1 MTIDDLRERLE
12 DDTETFT
19 AEEARMLID
28 WAVREAV
35 NDQYNQA
42 VIATQMQKAT
52 ETATAM
58 QASMAQLLAMYDP
71 NITPTLEVIPL
82 DQS

>member
-1 MTIDDLRERLE
+1 MTIDELRERLE

-28 WAVREAV
+28 WAVRDAL

-58 QASMAQLLAMYDP
+58 QASMAQLMAMYDP

>member
-19 AEEARMLID
+19 AKEVRTLID
-28 WAVREAV
+28 WEVRKAV
-35 NDQYNQA
+35 NDQYNQS

-58 QASMAQLLAMYDP
+58 QASMAQLMAMYDP

>member
-1 MTIDDLRERLE
+1 MTIDELRERLE

-19 AEEARMLID
+19 AEETRMLID

-58 QASMAQLLAMYDP
+58 QASMAQLMAMYDP

>member
-1 MTIDDLRERLE
+1 MTIDDLRERLA
-12 DDTETFT
+12 DDAETFT
-19 AEEARMLID
+19 AQEVRTLIE
-28 WAVREAV
+28 WEVRKAV
-35 NDQYNQA
+35 NDQYNQS

-71 NITPTLEVIPL
+71 NVTPTLEVIPL
-82 DQS
+82 DQN

>member
-12 DDTETFT
+12 DDAETFT
-19 AEEARMLID
+19 AEETRMLID
-28 WAVREAV
+28 WAVRDAV

-58 QASMAQLLAMYDP
+58 QASMAQLMAMYDP

>member
-1 MTIDDLRERLE
+1 MTIDELRERLK

-19 AEEARMLID
+19 AEETRMLID
-28 WAVREAV
+28 WAVRDAL

-58 QASMAQLLAMYDP
+58 QASMAQLMAMYDP

>member
-1 MTIDDLRERLE
+1 MTIDELRERLE

-19 AEEARMLID
+19 AEETRMLID
-28 WAVREAV
+28 WAVRDAV

-58 QASMAQLLAMYDP
+58 QASMAQLMALYDP

>member
-19 AEEARMLID
+19 AEETRMLID

-58 QASMAQLLAMYDP
+58 QTSMAQLMAMYDP

>member
-1 MTIDDLRERLE
+1 MTIDELRERLD

-19 AEEARMLID
+19 AEETRMLID
-28 WAVREAV
+28 WAVRDAV

-58 QASMAQLLAMYDP
+58 QASMAQLMAMYDP

>member
-1 MTIDDLRERLE
+1 MTIDELRERLE

-19 AEEARMLID
+19 AEETRMLID
-28 WAVREAV
+28 WAVRDAV

-58 QASMAQLLAMYDP
+58 QASMAQLMAMYDP

>member
-19 AEEARMLID
+19 AEEVRTLID
-28 WAVREAV
+28 WAVRDAV
-35 NDQYNQA
+35 KDQYNQS

-52 ETATAM
+52 ETATTM
-58 QASMAQLLAMYDP
+58 QASMAQLMAMYDP

>member
-1 MTIDDLRERLE
+1 MTIDELRERLK

-19 AEEARMLID
+19 AEETRMLID
-28 WAVREAV
+28 WAVRDAV

-58 QASMAQLLAMYDP
+58 QASMAQLMAMYDP

>member
-1 MTIDDLRERLE
+1 MTIDELRERLE

-19 AEEARMLID
+19 AEETRMLID
-28 WAVREAV
+28 WAVRDAL

-58 QASMAQLLAMYDP
+58 QASMAQLMAMYDP

>member
-1 MTIDDLRERLE
+1 MTIDELRERLE

-19 AEEARMLID
+19 AEETRMLID
-28 WAVREAV
+28 WAVRDAV

-52 ETATAM
+52 EAATAM
-58 QASMAQLLAMYDP
+58 QDSMAQLMAMYDP

>member
-1 MTIDDLRERLE
+1 MTIDELRERLK

-19 AEEARMLID
+19 AEETRMLID
-28 WAVREAV
+28 WAVRDAV

-58 QASMAQLLAMYDP
+58 QASMAQLMALYDP